1 MPDGPT
7 IAALL
12 GLVLTAGVAV
22 ILALDLRD
30 AKLTLATERERA
42 DKAADDARRARADK
56 VLADEHRDRAVLG
69 YGDVLT
75 QVAELAIH
83 LRANHHDIAAK
94 QLDRLV
100 DDRTGALR
108 RL

>member
-1 MPDGPT
+1 MT
-7 IAALL
+7 AALIFTL
-12 GLVLTAGVAV
+12 IVAAAVVVVL
-22 ILALDLRD
+22 ILDVRAAEKKLRG
-30 AKLTLATERERA
+30 EQMRA
-42 DKAADDARRARADK
+42 DAASADAARARSAQ
-56 VLADEHRDRAVLG
+56 VIAEENRDRAVLG
-69 YGDVLT
+69 YSEILG
-75 QVAELAIH
+75 QVAELALH

>member
-1 MPDGPT
+1 MT
-7 IAALL
+7 AALIFTL
-12 GLVLTAGVAV
+12 IVAAVVVVVLIFDVRAAEKK
-22 ILALDLRD
+22 LRG
-30 AKLTLATERERA
+30 EQMRA
-42 DKAADDARRARADK
+42 DAACADAARARSAQ
-56 VLADEHRDRAVLG
+56 VIAEENRDRAVLG
-69 YGDVLT
+69 YSEILG
-75 QVAELAIH
+75 QVAELALH